1 MSGHCDKCGNTLCI
15 CKWDKNDKIEED
27 IVLPTLQ
34 EVKTNLLINT
44 LIHFN
49 GNRTKTAISMDISI
63 RTLRN
68 MIVVIKGD
76 DPDLYALIPPPMN
89 DSQYRANWRGY
100 AQS

>member
-1 MSGHCDKCGNTLCI
+1 MSGYCDKCHNTLCI
-15 CKWDKNDKIEED
+15 CKDS
-27 IVLPTLQ
+27 IVFPTLQ
-34 EVKTNLLINT
+34 EVKTKLLIDT

-76 DPDLYALIPPPMN
+76 DPDLYALIPLPWN
-89 DSQYRANWRGY
+89 ESQSKSNWRGY